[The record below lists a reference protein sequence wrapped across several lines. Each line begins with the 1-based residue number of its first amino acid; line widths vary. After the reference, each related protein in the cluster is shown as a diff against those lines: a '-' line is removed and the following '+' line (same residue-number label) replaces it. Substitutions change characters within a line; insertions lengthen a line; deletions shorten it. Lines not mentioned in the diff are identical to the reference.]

1 MRYRLARLS
10 IAAALASTLLAF
22 GMAQAQIPR
31 QSAKVCKGQP
41 ELRPLEP
48 LQVLTKGG
56 RQAFMVEIADSSV
69 EREYGLMCRRALA
82 PDRGMLFVF
91 DRPEPQAF
99 WMRNTLIA
107 LDIVYLDARGR
118 VVSISRNARPLDETP
133 LPSGGASQYV
143 LEIAAGRATQIGL
156 QIGDQVVQRTIRR
169 G

>member
-1 MRYRLARLS
+1 MRYIPIRRGLAVAF
-10 IAAALASTLLAF
+10 AATLLAS
-22 GMAQAQIPR
+22 GVAQAQIPR
-31 QSAKVCKGQP
+31 QSVKVCKGQP
-41 ELRPLEP
+41 ELRPLEA

-56 RQAFMVEIADSSV
+56 QQAFMVEIADSPT

-91 DRPEPQAF
+91 DRPESQAF

-107 LDIVYLDARGR
+107 LDIIYMDAKGR
-118 VVSISRNARPLDETP
+118 VISISRNAKPLDETP

-143 LEIAAGRATQIGL
+143 LEVASGRAAQIGL
-156 QIGDQVVQRTIRR
+156 KIGDQVRQRTIRR

>member
-1 MRYRLARLS
+1 MRYRLTRRG
-10 IAAALASTLLAF
+10 IAAALAATLLAG

-31 QSAKVCKGQP
+31 QSGKACKGQP
-41 ELRPLEP
+41 ILLPLEP

-56 RQAFMVEIADSSV
+56 RHAFMVEIADSSM
-69 EREYGLMCRRALA
+69 EWEYGLMCRRALA

-91 DRPEPQAF
+91 DRSEPQAF

-143 LEIAAGRATQIGL
+143 LEIASGRATQIGL
-156 QIGDQVVQRTIRR
+156 QIGDRVVQRTIRR